1 MSVRTRVSPIDLT
14 VIVIYILGC
23 TALGGWLGSGTKGL
37 QGYFLGER
45 NIPAWAVMISIV
57 ATETSTATFLS
68 VPGVAYKGDLTY
80 LQLPMGYLIGRLIV
94 ATLLLPSYFRG
105 RIETAYQVLGNRFGD
120 ATRRTASLLFLLTR
134 SLADGLRLF
143 LAAKVLQ
150 FITGWPIWTAIF
162 AVEAATIVY
171 TYLGGMKAVIW
182 ADVIQFTIYICG
194 ASVALLI
201 LVDKLPGGWDELVTI
216 GQSAHK
222 FRVFNFAFDFTQP
235 FTFWAG
241 LFGGMVLNTATHGAD
256 QMMVQRYLSAR
267 SQQQAAMALIASGFV
282 ILAQFAFFLFIGV
295 GLFTFYQAYPPPGT
309 WLAPDD
315 AFASFIVGYLP
326 VGIKGLVIAAIFAA
340 AMGTLSG
347 SLNASASTM
356 VNDLYRPITG
366 CTDERRL
373 LRISRI
379 LTVAWGL
386 VQMAVALGATRLQ
399 DSVVNNALAIAS
411 FATGILLGL
420 FLLGILTRR
429 VGQQAALAG
438 MVAGISAVSF
448 AKFGTALAWPWYAL
462 VGSTTVFAVG
472 LIASRL
478 APGAAGLR
486 VPDPAADGV

>member
-1 MSVRTRVSPIDLT
+1 MSW
-14 VIVIYILGC
+14 
-23 TALGGWLGSGTKGL
+23 WL
-37 QGYFLGER
+37 
-45 NIPAWAVMISIV
+45 
-57 ATETSTATFLS
+57 
-68 VPGVAYKGDLTY
+68 
-80 LQLPMGYLIGRLIV
+80 
-94 ATLLLPSYFRG
+94 
-105 RIETAYQVLGNRFGD
+105 
-120 ATRRTASLLFLLTR
+120 
-134 SLADGLRLF
+134 
-143 LAAKVLQ
+143 
-150 FITGWPIWTAIF
+150 
-162 AVEAATIVY
+162 
-171 TYLGGMKAVIW
+171 
-182 ADVIQFTIYICG
+182 
-194 ASVALLI
+194 
-201 LVDKLPGGWDELVTI
+201 I

-267 SQQQAAMALIASGFV
+267 SQQQAALALIASGFV
-282 ILAQFAFFLFIGV
+282 ILAQFAFFLLIGV
-295 GLFTFYQAYPPPGT
+295 GLFVFYQAYPPPGT
-309 WLAPDD
+309 PLAPDD

-379 LTVAWGL
+379 LTVVWGL
-386 VQMAVALGATRLQ
+386 VQMAVAFGATRLQ

-462 VGSTTVFAVG
+462 VGSSTVFAVG
-472 LIASRL
+472 LVASRL
-478 APGAAGLR
+478 APRAAVLH
-486 VPDPAADGV
+486 VPDPAADRGVTTMTMEDTLLTESRNPRSEAIDTLSARADREAHERPGCRRGSRLCVPSRPRSRRRSSGRPTDSGTKGG